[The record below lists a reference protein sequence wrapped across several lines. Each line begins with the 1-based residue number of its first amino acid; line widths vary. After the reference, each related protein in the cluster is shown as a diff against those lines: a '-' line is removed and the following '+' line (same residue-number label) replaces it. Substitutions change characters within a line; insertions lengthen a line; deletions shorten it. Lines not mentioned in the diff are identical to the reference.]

1 MNDLLDRELR
11 RELDDLRLSGRYR
24 NFKIIQS
31 ASLPEAIIQGKRYK
45 VFCSN
50 NYLGLANHPRLKQ
63 AACEA
68 AERLGSGS
76 GASRLVCGN
85 MSAHVELEEEL
96 ARFKQAEAAI
106 IFPTGYMA
114 NLGAI
119 SALAGPK
126 DTVIIDR
133 LCHASIIDGCRLS
146 RAKLQVYEHL
156 DMDSLEHVLSRSG
169 KYRRRLVITDSIFS
183 MDGDIAPLPQI
194 IELCR
199 RYQAVSMVDEA
210 HATGVFG
217 EHGRGTLEHL
227 GVEGQMDV
235 VMGTLSK
242 AVGSL
247 GGFVVGSQVLI
258 DYLRQNCRSFIYTT
272 ALPPGVCAAST
283 AGLKIIQDEP
293 QRRQRLWENVEYLR
307 RGLLELGFNLMGS
320 QSQII
325 PVLLGDEARTIQVSE
340 KLFRQGILIPG
351 IRPPTVPKGQSRLRI
366 TLMSDHSREDLDCL
380 LEALRI
386 CG

>member
-1 MNDLLDRELR
+1 MNDLLAKELR
-11 RELDDLRLSGRYR
+11 RELDDLKLAGRYR
-24 NFKIIQS
+24 NFRVIQS
-31 ASLPEAIIQGKRYK
+31 ASLPEGIIQGKRYK
-45 VFCSN
+45 IFCSN
-50 NYLGLANHPRLKQ
+50 NYLGLANHPRLRQ
-63 AACEA
+63 AACEST
-68 AERLGSGS
+68 ERLGSGS

-106 IFPTGYMA
+106 VFPTGYMA
-114 NLGAI
+114 NVGTI
-119 SALAGPK
+119 STLAGPE
-126 DTVIIDR
+126 DTAIIDR

-146 RAKLQVYEHL
+146 GAKLQVYKHL
-156 DMDSLEHVLSRSG
+156 DLDSLEHVLSRSG

-194 IELCR
+194 IELCQC
-199 RYQAVSMVDEA
+199 YGAVSMVDEA

-217 EHGRGTLEHL
+217 EHGWGTLEHF
-227 GVEGQMDV
+227 GVEGQVDV

-247 GGFVVGSQVLI
+247 GGFVVGPQILI
-258 DYLRQNCRSFIYTT
+258 DYLRQSCRSFIYTT

-283 AGLKIIQDEP
+283 AGLRLIRDEP

-325 PVLLGDEARTIQVSE
+325 PVLLGDETRTMQASE
-340 KLFRQGILIPG
+340 ALFHQGILIPG
-351 IRPPTVPKGQSRLRI
+351 IRPPTVPKGQCRLRI
-366 TLMSDHSREDLDCL
+366 TLMADHSREDLDCL
-380 LEALRI
+380 LEALQNCR
-386 CG
+386 